1 MPGGAAALRFSR
13 PLHIVLISIKSKAI
27 ISLRQFKGEIMDL
40 GLSGRSAIV
49 CGSTRGLGR
58 ACAEELLRAG
68 VHVVVNGRSAA
79 SVERAAAEM
88 RAETGGD
95 ARPLAADLNTETG
108 RAALLSACPAPDI
121 LVNNNGGPP
130 FRDFRTLD
138 RAALE
143 TGLAMNM
150 LTPIQLIQAVID
162 GMAQRGFGRIV
173 NITSVT
179 VKMPVAGLDLSS
191 GARAGLTAFLSGIA
205 RTVADKGVT
214 INQILPGYFATERL
228 REGFRASA
236 DASGQPLAAVE
247 QAWKDQVPAAR
258 LGDPAEFGKA
268 CAFLC
273 SAHASYITGQNLL
286 IDGGLF
292 RGTF

>member
-1 MPGGAAALRFSR
+1 
-13 PLHIVLISIKSKAI
+13 
-27 ISLRQFKGEIMDL
+27 MDL
-40 GLSGRSAIV
+40 GLTGRRAIV
-49 CGSTRGLGR
+49 CGSTKGLGR

-68 VHVVVNGRSAA
+68 AVVVVNGRSAD
-79 SVERAAAEM
+79 STEAAAKAL
-88 RAETGGD
+88 RHETGGE
-95 ARPLAADLNTETG
+95 AIPLAADLNSDEG
-108 RAALLSACPAPDI
+108 RAALLAACPEPDI

-143 TGLAMNM
+143 LGVAMNM
-150 LTPIQLIQAVID
+150 LAPIQLIQSVID
-162 GMAQRGFGRIV
+162 GMAARGFGRIV

-191 GARAGLTAFLSGIA
+191 GARAGLTAFLAGIA
-205 RTVADKGVT
+205 RTVAHQGVT

-236 DASGQPLAAVE
+236 ASTGKDMEAVE

-273 SAHASYITGQNLL
+273 SAHAGYITGQNLL
-286 IDGGLF
+286 LDGGLF